1 MPRTTR
7 ALLLTASLA
16 GVLLLAACS
25 GSSGGSAGAAGG
37 SSSAP
42 AAGSSASPS
51 AGAAGRANGFRGPA
65 ASGTI
70 AAITGTTMQVQN
82 QQSGQ
87 VAVRWTGTTAF
98 TAEVAASASTIKVGT
113 CVTVAGASG
122 TSATA
127 TSFAAATVRVE
138 PSCTLGTGSA
148 RPSGFPSGARPSG
161 VPSGARPSGFPG
173 GGRQATARAF
183 AVGKVSAVSGSKL
196 TITGRTFGSSGSTTR
211 TVTLTGSTKITTTA
225 KASAKSLAVGKCVTA
240 QGKADSSGAVT
251 ASRVAVSNPTG
262 GTCTAGFGRVGSGG

>member
-7 ALLLTASLA
+7 ALLLAASLA

-25 GSSGGSAGAAGG
+25 GSSGGSAGAAAG

-42 AAGSSASPS
+42 AGGSSASPS
-51 AGAAGRANGFRGPA
+51 AGRANGFRGPA

-87 VAVRWTGTTAF
+87 VAVRWTGATAF
-98 TAEVAASASTIKVGT
+98 TAEVAASASTIKVGA

-138 PSCTLGTGSA
+138 PSCTPGTSGA

-161 VPSGARPSGFPG
+161 FPSGARPSGFPG

-183 AVGKVSAVSGSKL
+183 AIGKVSGVSGATL
-196 TITGRTFGSSGSTTR
+196 TITGRGFGSSASTTR

-225 KASAKSLAVGKCVTA
+225 QASAKSLAVGKCVTA

-251 ASRVAVSNPTG
+251 ATRVAVSNPTG